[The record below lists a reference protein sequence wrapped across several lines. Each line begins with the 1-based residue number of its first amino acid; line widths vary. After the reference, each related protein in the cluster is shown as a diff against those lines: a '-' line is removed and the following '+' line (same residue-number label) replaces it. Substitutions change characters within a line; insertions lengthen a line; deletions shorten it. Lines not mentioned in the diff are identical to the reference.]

1 MCIRDRHMCVSALA
15 EDLKARALKLSAQT
29 KAPGNTPR
37 AKARPTQDGRRG
49 LQTGGA
55 GRWVSSESVP
65 TENPRRFHYLEQGDL
80 QEKFPRFNNM
90 CVTAVLLYQYRR
102 CRPLP
107 WEKRQICDNDHSTR
121 TLIHTLIG
129 MLWGDQCLD
138 AVAREGSR
146 LIRPI
151 WLLCLERR

>member
-1 MCIRDRHMCVSALA
+1 MCVLALA
-15 EDLKARALKLSAQT
+15 EDLEARALKSSAQT

-90 CVTAVLLYQYRR
+90 CVTAVLLYQYRH
-102 CRPLP
+102 CRRPP
-107 WEKRQICDNDHSTR
+107 WEKRKIRDYDHSTR
-121 TLIHTLIG
+121 TLTQTLIG
-129 MLWGDQCLD
+129 ILGGELYLDCLLYTSPSPRD
-138 AVAREGSR
+138 KRQSR
-146 LIRPI
+146 MPSSA
-151 WLLCLERR
+151 